1 MLAALVAEGYNKD
14 IKQTTNHMT
23 ATFTVPQ
30 EETFNGWANWET
42 WCASLWINNEEHL
55 YRMARIY
62 GHSGYAKL
70 IPHLQVFG
78 MKNGDDLAWDDAGI
92 DHDEMDEM
100 LEELCDMT
108 GY

>member
-1 MLAALVAEGYNKD
+1 MLAALAAEGYNKD

-23 ATFTVPQ
+23 TT
-30 EETFNGWANWET
+30 TYNGWANWET

-62 GHSGYAKL
+62 GHNGYAKL

-100 LEELCDMT
+100 LEELCDTT